1 LGIAEKISVKTD
13 SVGFTTIA
21 RRDQRTILIRT
32 LDAVRE
38 IAPKIRAARDEIEE
52 GRRLPLHIVEEMQ
65 RAGVFRMAM
74 PRAWGGS
81 ELNLLSQLRVI
92 EALSI
97 ADASAGWCAM
107 IGIDGGYLS
116 AYIDQTVAREMY
128 ADVDA
133 VTAVTF
139 APPGKAVKTKDGFT
153 VNGRWPFASGC
164 QHASWFVGQ
173 FAIYD
178 GDSPRLQPDGVP
190 EARFG
195 FIPADECEI
204 IDTWTTNGLR
214 GSGSHDW
221 TVKDRFIPEERTL
234 NLAAP
239 IQYRKGPLYTLPNLL
254 LYKAPAVSLG
264 IARGAIDDFLTLAS
278 NKPVT
283 FKSPSA
289 GKPMLRDE
297 TYAQC
302 ALAQAEAM
310 VSSARGFVFE
320 AVGDMWNTLLR
331 GDFPTLMQRARGRLA
346 IVHASSACTQAVEI
360 LYKASGGSSVYTGH
374 TLDRRLRDIQTTNQ
388 HVVVSLKTWEVTGRV
403 LLGLEPNYGLLF

>member
-1 LGIAEKISVKTD
+1 MRIADKIADKTD
-13 SVGFTTIA
+13 SVGFKTMA
-21 RRDQRTILIRT
+21 SRDQRTIRT

-38 IAPKIRAARDEIEE
+38 LAPKIRAARDEIEQ
-52 GRRLPLHIVEEMQ
+52 GRRLPLQIVDGMQ

-107 IGIDGGYLS
+107 IGTDGGYLT

-133 VTAVTF
+133 VTAITF
-139 APPGKAVKTKDGFT
+139 APPGKAVKTRDGFT

-164 QHASWFVGQ
+164 QHATWFIGH
-173 FAIYD
+173 FAIFD
-178 GDSPRLQPDGVP
+178 GDSPRQQPGGIP
-190 EARFG
+190 ETRFG
-195 FIPADECEI
+195 FIPAEECEI

-221 TVKDRFIPEERTL
+221 TVKDRFIPEDRTF

-239 IQYRKGPLYTLPNLL
+239 TMYRKGPLYTLPNLL
-254 LYKAPAVSLG
+254 LYKAPAVVLG
-264 IARGAIDDFLTLAS
+264 IARGAINDFVSLAS
-278 NKPVT
+278 GKPVT
-283 FKSPSA
+283 FKSHSA
-289 GKPMLRDE
+289 GKVMLRDE
-297 TYAQC
+297 PYAQS
-302 ALAQAEAM
+302 AVAQAEAM

-320 AVGDMWNTLLR
+320 AVGDMWNSLLS
-331 GDFPTLMQRARGRLA
+331 GDFPSLKQRARGRLA
-346 IVHASSACTQAVEI
+346 MVHASATCTQAVEV
-360 LYKASGGSSVYTGH
+360 LYNASGGASVYTGH
-374 TLDRRLRDIQTTNQ
+374 ALDRRLRDIHTTNQ
-388 HVVVSLKTWEVTGRV
+388 HAVVSLKTWEVTGRV

>member
-1 LGIAEKISVKTD
+1 LGIAEKIGVKTD

-21 RRDQRTILIRT
+21 RRDQRTILTRT

-38 IAPKIRAARDEIEE
+38 LAPKIRAARDEIEQ
-52 GRRLPLHIVEEMQ
+52 GRRLPVHIVAEMQ

-92 EALSI
+92 EALSN

-107 IGIDGGYLS
+107 IGTDGGYLS
-116 AYIDQTVAREMY
+116 AFIDQAVAREMY

-133 VTAVTF
+133 VTAVTL

-153 VNGRWPFASGC
+153 VSGRWPFASGC

-173 FAIYD
+173 FAIFD

-195 FIPADECEI
+195 FIPANECEI

-254 LYKAPAVSLG
+254 LYKAPAVALG
-264 IARGAIDDFLTLAS
+264 IARGAIDDFVALAS

-283 FKSPSA
+283 LKSPSA

-297 TYAQC
+297 TYVQC

-320 AVGDMWNTLLR
+320 ALGDMWNTLLR

-346 IVHASSACTQAVEI
+346 IVHASTACTQAVEI